1 VRLLVDANIILEIIL
16 QRKNFE
22 QARRLLATTEG
33 HDFFISNYSLHSIGT
48 FLFKLNKKQEFL
60 ELLDDFVRNN
70 VEVLAIQETELKNL
84 KTLSE
89 KFHLDFDDAY
99 QYSLAEKYDLVI
111 VSFDKDFDK
120 TLRGRKTPEEIL
132 K

>member
-1 VRLLVDANIILEIIL
+1 MKKFTDKNKELEM
-16 QRKNFE
+16 
-22 QARRLLATTEG
+22 T
-33 HDFFISNYSLHSIGT
+33 
-48 FLFKLNKKQEFL
+48 KKEFL

>member
-1 VRLLVDANIILEIIL
+1 MRLLVDANIILEIIL